1 MDRFHFCKKKI
12 IWTSLRLAKW
22 REEGEYWGT
31 IALFW
36 EMQRVWVNVWGD
48 TVWCPRWA
56 VPRLEWE
63 LDPNVGAANPGSL
76 VFSVPF
82 GTGHEGAS
90 WPACFLFSFSPSLP
104 VHSSPP
110 AICSRFSWHCSW
122 RVQYF
127 FWPTEGEGRC
137 LRVRQ
142 NLTCALLGFVI
153 HNIQTKTWNLSAL
166 NFGLG
171 QIFLW
176 LCSLHLPL
184 LSNTQSPLVAQK
196 PGTFYSPGSD
206 S

>member
-1 MDRFHFCKKKI
+1 MKRGRGILGDYCFVLRNAE
-12 IWTSLRLAKW
+12 SL
-22 REEGEYWGT
+22 GE
-31 IALFW
+31 
-36 EMQRVWVNVWGD
+36 
-48 TVWCPRWA
+48 C
-56 VPRLEWE
+56 
-63 LDPNVGAANPGSL
+63 VGRHSL
-76 VFSVPF
+76 VPQVGCPTLRVGTGSKCGSCKSWEPCFLLCSPVPF